1 MTTRTPAFTAAMIRQ
16 TPWPYLAY
24 SIARLATFLAPIGI
38 LAIEQALFN
47 RYGVGAAPQTLWWLV
62 AAYAAVT
69 IVRLAA
75 VLTECWTNI
84 TFRYRAMGTLQHNT
98 VTAVLA
104 DRTRHSAGIHPLEHV
119 NRLRD
124 DAGEVADFPLWIP
137 EVIGTTL
144 ASLIVLAVLW
154 RIDATSTLW
163 VLTPFLVQGVAAAG
177 FWRIYLRYR
186 YAEGALNDDAST
198 LFGSLVEH
206 AVAIRILG
214 VAQPMHARV
223 VALGERRRRNA
234 VAKVATQHIATDSM
248 VDLSVAVASLI
259 SVWLLIPAVAAQRLG
274 VGDVVVFLSGVAVVA
289 GMPQTW
295 ATFVGDYAQQRVSI
309 ERLSLAFQ
317 RPADLIRPFRWWSA
331 PAHTPP
337 SRRTTLP
344 AALAIVGATYRYAD
358 GRGIAAFTLEC
369 PPGSFTVVTGGVG
382 SGKTTALH
390 LCAGTLM
397 PQAGS
402 VTYHAADA
410 QPPVVVAVHQVPVLL
425 SATLRE
431 NICWGA
437 DPAALPRVL
446 EQCRLT
452 DDLATMADGLDTVVG
467 PRGVRLSGGQ
477 RQRIALARALL
488 RDPALLVLDDFSS
501 GLDAH
506 TEAAILTEL
515 RRSGSTIVA
524 ASTRPA
530 VLAAAD
536 QVVLIDDGRVV
547 ARGTLTDLIA
557 TQPLMAALWQQTAAH
572 PTEKGDEL

>member
-1 MTTRTPAFTAAMIRQ
+1 
-16 TPWPYLAY
+16 
-24 SIARLATFLAPIGI
+24 
-38 LAIEQALFN
+38 
-47 RYGVGAAPQTLWWLV
+47 
-62 AAYAAVT
+62 
-69 IVRLAA
+69 
-75 VLTECWTNI
+75 
-84 TFRYRAMGTLQHNT
+84 
-98 VTAVLA
+98 
-104 DRTRHSAGIHPLEHV
+104 
-119 NRLRD
+119 
-124 DAGEVADFPLWIP
+124 
-137 EVIGTTL
+137 
-144 ASLIVLAVLW
+144 
-154 RIDATSTLW
+154 
-163 VLTPFLVQGVAAAG
+163 
-177 FWRIYLRYR
+177 
-186 YAEGALNDDAST
+186 
-198 LFGSLVEH
+198 
-206 AVAIRILG
+206 
-214 VAQPMHARV
+214 
-223 VALGERRRRNA
+223 
-234 VAKVATQHIATDSM
+234 
-248 VDLSVAVASLI
+248 
-259 SVWLLIPAVAAQRLG
+259 
-274 VGDVVVFLSGVAVVA
+274 
-289 GMPQTW
+289 
-295 ATFVGDYAQQRVSI
+295 
-309 ERLSLAFQ
+309 
-317 RPADLIRPFRWWSA
+317 
-331 PAHTPP
+331 
-337 SRRTTLP
+337 
-344 AALAIVGATYRYAD
+344 
-358 GRGIAAFTLEC
+358 
-369 PPGSFTVVTGGVG
+369 
-382 SGKTTALH
+382 
-390 LCAGTLM
+390 M